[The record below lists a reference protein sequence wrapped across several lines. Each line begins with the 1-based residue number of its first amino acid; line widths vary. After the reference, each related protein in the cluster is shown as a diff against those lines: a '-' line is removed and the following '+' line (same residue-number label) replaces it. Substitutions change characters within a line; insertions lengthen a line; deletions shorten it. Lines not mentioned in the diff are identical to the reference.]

1 MGQRWQFL
9 TRIFRS
15 RYVLYLEQE
24 NERLRSQ
31 VLAMTDSLLSH
42 AGMPTI
48 STRVTRPLA
57 PIQGRMMPSQQRAA
71 FEIQDRKLIVEEEA
85 DARPKT

>member
-1 MGQRWQFL
+1 MGQRWQFI

-48 STRVTRPLA
+48 SQRVTKPLA
-57 PIQGRMMPSQQRAA
+57 PIQGRMMPSQQRSAY
-71 FEIQDRKLIVEEEA
+71 ERQDRKSVEV
-85 DARPKT
+85 DAEPKA